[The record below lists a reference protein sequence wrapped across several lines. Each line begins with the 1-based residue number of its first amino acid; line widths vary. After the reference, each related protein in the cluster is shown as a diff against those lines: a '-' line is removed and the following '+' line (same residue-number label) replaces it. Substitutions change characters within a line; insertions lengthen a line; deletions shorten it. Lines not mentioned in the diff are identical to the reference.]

1 MKKTSMW
8 KKMGLLA
15 GITYGLLVILQMFVW
30 RGVFNNIQIAFTS
43 LPVGWTIEFLLI
55 LAMAFLCIHYLK
67 KDSPVTAGEV
77 KGLIG
82 GTALI
87 VIFVLFTYQAQIE
100 IVAFSISTIF
110 PTLAENKLVQLTI
123 ILVRMLLLILG
134 AFFAMNSIETPLEEE
149 EELLDPETVVDEL
162 EEIAEEVMNEMEET
176 EKEDSSEK

>member
-1 MKKTSMW
+1 
-8 KKMGLLA
+8 
-15 GITYGLLVILQMFVW
+15 
-30 RGVFNNIQIAFTS
+30 
-43 LPVGWTIEFLLI
+43 
-55 LAMAFLCIHYLK
+55 MAFLCIHYLK
-67 KDSPVTAGEV
+67 KDAPVTAGEI

-162 EEIAEEVMNEMEET
+162 EEIAEEVMNEMEDT